1 MSINVCIICG
11 HLTKDVELAK
21 TQNGNSVVKFTV
33 AVNGYND
40 TTDFINC
47 VAWNKLAEIMNKYC
61 KKGDLVTVEGR
72 ISVRNY
78 ENQQGKKVY
87 ITEIVANN
95 VQLPPKS
102 DSNGQNYNSNVNTYQ
117 QQYQANNNTYGTQNT
132 YVQPS
137 LTQQAE
143 QQAYYG
149 NGNDSLDI
157 NSDDLPF

>member
-11 HLTKDVELAK
+11 HLTKDVELLK
-21 TQNGNSVVKFTV
+21 TQNGNSVAKFTV
-33 AVNGYND
+33 AVDGYND

-47 VAWNKLAEIMNKYC
+47 VAWNKLADIVNMYC
-61 KKGDLVTVEGR
+61 KKGDLFTVEGR

-87 ITEIVANN
+87 ITEVVANN

-117 QQYQANNNTYGTQNT
+117 QLNQANNNAYGTQNT

-143 QQAYYG
+143 QQAYYV
-149 NGNDSLDI
+149 NSNDSLDI

>member
-11 HLTKDVELAK
+11 RLTKDVELSK
-21 TQNGNSVVKFTV
+21 TQNGNIVAKFTV

-47 VAWNKLAEIMNKYC
+47 VAWNKLADIVNMYC

-78 ENQQGKKVY
+78 ENQQGQKVY
-87 ITEIVANN
+87 ITEVVAGN

-102 DSNGQNYNSNVNTYQ
+102 AYNGQNYNPNVNTYQ
-117 QQYQANNNTYGTQNT
+117 QPNQEYNNAYGTKNT

-137 LTQQAE
+137 LTQQIA
-143 QQAYYG
+143 QQEY
-149 NGNDSLDI
+149 NDGSNLDI
-157 NSDDLPF
+157 ASDDLPFK

>member
-1 MSINVCIICG
+1 MINVAVIAG
-11 HLTKDVELAK
+11 HLTKDVELSK
-21 TQNGNSVVKFTV
+21 TQNGNSVAKFTV

-47 VAWNKLAEIMNKYC
+47 VAWNKLADIVNMYC

-78 ENQQGKKVY
+78 ENQQGQKVY
-87 ITEIVANN
+87 ITEIVAYN

-102 DSNGQNYNSNVNTYQ
+102 ASNGHNYNPNVNAYQ
-117 QQYQANNNTYGTQNT
+117 QPNQAYNNAYGTQNT

-137 LTQQAE
+137 LTQQIA
-143 QQAYYG
+143 QQEY
-149 NGNDSLDI
+149 NDGSGLQI
-157 NSDDLPF
+157 ASDDLPF